1 MDLGSAKSRRTK
13 TGRARGQGRLESG
26 DESPVAR
33 RGAHAAMALI
43 GGGPGTLHHETPPD
57 EGTRVE
63 LRAGAVLRIELV
75 LDERT
80 LREVGRAIATAYDA
94 ILSLAPEGVAGDGGP
109 GPLQAARAAL
119 ESGRPEGEER
129 RPVAHDPRR
138 SDVIVTGDLRIDLG
152 AHEVWRGGRRMP
164 LRPKEFALLRAL
176 LRANGSAVTRKCLL
190 HEVWGYTEG
199 VFSRTLDTHVRSLR
213 RKLEDDPAAPRHLLT
228 VRTVGFRFAR

>member
-109 GPLQAARAAL
+109 GALQA
-119 ESGRPEGEER
+119 PC
-129 RPVAHDPRR
+129 
-138 SDVIVTGDLRIDLG
+138 LG
-152 AHEVWRGGRRMP
+152 
-164 LRPKEFALLRAL
+164 
-176 LRANGSAVTRKCLL
+176 S
-190 HEVWGYTEG
+190 
-199 VFSRTLDTHVRSLR
+199 
-213 RKLEDDPAAPRHLLT
+213 
-228 VRTVGFRFAR
+228 